1 MKYILE
7 RRDNLIIFQIKNQ
20 KIEGEISSHFKAE
33 FLIFCQ
39 PGLEAFIID
48 ISDVD
53 SIDSAGFG
61 ALLLA
66 YRQLKEFDIP
76 VVITGTNEY
85 IRSMMSI
92 TQIESLFEFYE
103 TLPEALADYDPSL
116 APNEE

>member
-20 KIEGEISSHFKAE
+20 KIESEISSRYKAE

-48 ISDVD
+48 LSEVN

-66 YRQLKEFDIP
+66 YRQLKDFDIP
-76 VVITGTNEY
+76 VVIVGTNEY
-85 IRSMMSI
+85 IKSMMSI
-92 TQIESLFEFYE
+92 TQIEPLFEFYNK
-103 TLPEALADYDPSL
+103 LSDALEVFDPNL
-116 APNEE
+116 NGGND